1 MEKAMASGC
10 KVISIANQKGGT
22 GKTTSAACLAAVF
35 AGRGLRTLL
44 VDADPQGDLTTALGW
59 DQDSLEV
66 TLATHMEKAILDEEY
81 PAREGILSHSVGID
95 LMPANIELSGTEVAL
110 VNAMSRERA
119 LKSWIDSVRDGYDLV
134 IIDCPPSL
142 GMMTINAL
150 TASDGV
156 VIPVQAQY
164 LPAKGMTQLLRT
176 VSRVRRRINTRLE
189 VLGILLTL
197 VDGRTNLARQVEQSI
212 RASYGET
219 IRVFDAV
226 IPVTVRAAEASA
238 AGMTVLAYDA
248 GGRAATAYKR
258 VAEEVIRGAEEE

>member
-1 MEKAMASGC
+1 MEKTMASGC

-22 GKTTSAACLAAVF
+22 GKTTSSACLAAAF

-66 TLATHMEKAILDEEY
+66 TLATHMEKAILDEEF
-81 PAREGILSHSVGID
+81 PPREGILSHSEGID

-110 VNAMSRERA
+110 VNAMSREHA
-119 LKSWIDSVRDGYDLV
+119 LKSWIDSVRDDYDLV
-134 IIDCPPSL
+134 IVDCPPSL

-197 VDGRTNLARQVEQSI
+197 VDSRTNLAKQVERTI
-212 RASYGET
+212 RDSYGEDV
-219 IRVFDAV
+219 RVFDAV

-248 GGRAATAYKR
+248 SGKAARAYRR
-258 VAEEVIRGAEEE
+258 VAEEVISDGEEA